1 MPAISQKTI
10 DEVKE
15 RVRIEDVVCD
25 YVQLKKK
32 GRNMMACCPFHNER
46 TPSFCV
52 SVNNNFFKCFGR
64 GESGDAISFIEKIE
78 CVDFVDA
85 IKILAKKYSIQIEE
99 VDSNPNISNDYIR
112 KESASII
119 MSQAKDFY
127 IEKLRSD
134 CGVKARDYL
143 YNRGLSD
150 DVIENFLIGYSLRER
165 NSWYTYSSSIGC
177 NIDLQHQIG
186 LVVERNG
193 SNHDYFRG
201 RVMIPIQDVSGKIVA
216 FAGRLIDESD
226 GEAKYVN
233 SIESFLYHK
242 GNILY
247 GLYQAKKSI
256 RHLNKC
262 YLVEGYFDVI
272 SMHQAG
278 VCNTVSSSGTA
289 LTNEQCKLLHRFTS
303 NVTIFYDGDEPGV
316 KATERAIKKTLAAG
330 FTVNVISLPNDD
342 DPDSFIR
349 TSGNDGIEDRLN
361 AFETDFVTFI
371 VNKRSL
377 NTSNAAITVKKQ
389 VIDEITE
396 IISLIEDS
404 VYRSMAIQRMKDLLS
419 IPDDVRLNV
428 KNVKTLVSPV
438 LVSKD
443 VIESYEEEVVRNLI
457 LYGDQ
462 QMSDNVSVSEY
473 LLNEVSQIEFCNDK
487 YKQVIDTYTLLLN
500 EHNVVPVKSL
510 LNNIDDEKLKKM
522 VIDMSTNKYDI
533 SEQWNVNKEQNNISN
548 ISNMVRRNV
557 LMLKLRIIHKM
568 LKNYITLLNNSTDEV
583 FLEKTMDTI
592 NALKRQELLISKDL
606 GLTSII

>member
-52 SVNNNFFKCFGR
+52 SVNNNFFKCFGC

-127 IEKLRSD
+127 IEKLMSD

-143 YNRGLSD
+143 YSRGLSD

-177 NIDLQHQIG
+177 NIDLQYQIG

-193 SNHDYFRG
+193 FNHDYFRG

-262 YLVEGYFDVI
+262 YIVEGYFDVI

-278 VCNTVSSSGTA
+278 VGNTVSSSGTA
-289 LTNEQCKLLHRFTS
+289 LTDEQCKLLHRFTS

-330 FTVNVISLPNDD
+330 FTVNVISLPNND

-349 TSGNDGIEDRLN
+349 TSGSEGIEDRLN

-377 NTSNAAITVKKQ
+377 NTSNATITVKKQ
-389 VIDEITE
+389 IIDEITE

-404 VYRSMAIQRMKDLLS
+404 VYRSMAIQRVKDLLS
-419 IPDDVRLNV
+419 MPGDVSLNI
-428 KNVKTLVSPV
+428 KNSKTLVPPV

-487 YKQVIDTYTLLLN
+487 YRQVIDTYTLLLN
-500 EHNVVPVKSL
+500 EHNVVPVRSL
-510 LNNIDDEKLKKM
+510 VNNIDDENLKKM

-533 SEQWNVNKEQNNISN
+533 SEQWNVNKEQNN